1 MDISFQFS
9 SLAEMFYMSGHG
21 PYVWS
26 CYIITFAGLGYLM
39 LRPRLRRKQFFRIQ
53 KAIARRSH

>member
-1 MDISFQFS
+1 MDITFQFS
-9 SLAEMFYMSGHG
+9 SLADMFYMSGHG

-39 LRPRLRRKQFFRIQ
+39 VSPRLRRKRFFRIH